1 MIGLMGGA
9 VVSFRF
15 SVFVHDW
22 FNGGAVVSFRFSVF
36 VHDWFDG
43 GCCGELHIFSVC
55 S

>member
-22 FNGGAVVSFRFSVF
+22 F
-36 VHDWFDG
+36 DG
-43 GCCGELHIFSVC
+43 FNDQIKHC
-55 S
+55 

>member
-15 SVFVHDW
+15 SVFV
-22 FNGGAVVSFRFSVF
+22 R
-36 VHDWFDG
+36 DWFDG
-43 GCCGELHIFSVC
+43 GCCGELQIFSVC